1 MEYVMIEVVF
11 LVFWICRLL
20 VVELA
25 GFQLLDVR
33 VGLCS
38 LGSL

>member
-1 MEYVMIEVVF
+1 MIEVAF
-11 LVFWICRLL
+11 LVFWICSFL

-33 VGLCS
+33 VGLCF
-38 LGSL
+38 LGSLA